1 MNLDRAYENTA
12 FIPDGSSFPARWNAQ
27 AEAFRISHSGLSRL
41 DRPYGEG
48 ARQKYDLFLPDGPAQ
63 GTLIFVHGGYWK
75 AFDKS
80 TWSHL
85 ASGAVARG
93 WAVVMPSYTLCPEAR
108 IAEIGAEIA
117 SVITQIAETS
127 KGPLVLTGHSAGGHL
142 VARAAAGLLPA
153 SVMHRIRRVVPISP
167 VADLEP
173 LMHTSMNEIL
183 RIDAD
188 EALRESPVALA
199 KPDVPVTVWVGGAER
214 PAFIE
219 QAAKLARVWDCGL
232 EIADGRHHFDVI
244 DALDRN
250 GKLLN
255 FLLA

>member
-1 MNLDRAYENTA
+1 
-12 FIPDGSSFPARWNAQ
+12 
-27 AEAFRISHSGLSRL
+27 
-41 DRPYGEG
+41 
-48 ARQKYDLFLPDGPAQ
+48 
-63 GTLIFVHGGYWK
+63 
-75 AFDKS
+75 
-80 TWSHL
+80 
-85 ASGAVARG
+85 
-93 WAVVMPSYTLCPEAR
+93 MPSYTLCPEAR

-173 LMHTSMNEIL
+173 LMHTSMSEIL